1 MIWVLYN
8 NDDKTSSCL
17 QLGVRESRLYRVVKG
32 DNERTREFE
41 EFYLDSDVRQS
52 DRAEIRVA
60 NAHVTL
66 RIILSHLVLFGSS
79 QLVITSHPSLCS
91 MVSFRL
97 RHRLIGSP

>member
-1 MIWVLYN
+1 M
-8 NDDKTSSCL
+8 
-17 QLGVRESRLYRVVKG
+17 RESGLVEVVKG
-32 DNERTREFE
+32 DNERTREVE

-79 QLVITSHPSLCS
+79 KLVTSFHPLTLQHGEFSGLVI
-91 MVSFRL
+91 
-97 RHRLIGSP
+97 G